1 MAEFIPKQY
10 RKEQLTIRME
20 RELLARVDQLA
31 EDYKLSRSDFIN
43 QCVRFALEH
52 MPRNGPQG

>member
-52 MPRNGPQG
+52 MPRNGPRG